1 MLACALVLLTA
12 QTTMHANATA
22 AADPAIA
29 IEPVASGLR
38 HPWSVAF
45 LPDGDFLVAEK
56 NGGLMRVDA
65 AGGLHAIDG
74 LPAGVDTTQQLPG
87 DNSGLFEVALDP
99 DFADN
104 RRLYFTYASRVDAA
118 TTTRLARAELHGDR
132 LAAVTP
138 LFDATP
144 RSAARHH
151 YGGGLLITRE
161 GLLLLTVG
169 ERHFHERDNPPLPVA
184 QDVADRRGKVYRFT
198 LDGAPAPGN
207 PDFGPGAVPGLYAIG
222 IRAAQGLAEDPDSG
236 RIWMSE
242 HGPVGGDEINHL
254 LPGANY
260 GWPVQTAGRYRDAG
274 YRPGRRLHDARYTAP
289 AWTWAERT
297 VAPAGIALYSG
308 AAFPDWHGDLL
319 VAGLGTG
326 ALLRVELDGER
337 VAAVHALWTGTRLRN
352 VGQSPDGTL
361 YVLTDEA
368 DGRLLRIAA
377 AEREPNGDRHGD

>member
-1 MLACALVLLTA
+1 MLAGALVLLAAQANA
-12 QTTMHANATA
+12 QTEETV
-22 AADPAIA
+22 AADPAFA
-29 IEPVASGLR
+29 IETVASGLR

-45 LPDGDFLVAEK
+45 LPDGEFLVTER

-65 AGGLHAIDG
+65 DGGLHAIDG
-74 LPAGVDTTQQLPG
+74 LPAVVDTAQQLPG
-87 DNSGLFEVALDP
+87 DNSGLFDVVLDP
-99 DFADN
+99 AFADN

-151 YGGGLLITRE
+151 YGGGLLITRD

-169 ERHFHERDNPPLPVA
+169 ERHFRERDNPPLPVA
-184 QDVADRRGKVYRFT
+184 QDAADRRGKVYRFT
-198 LDGAPAPGN
+198 LDGTPAPGN
-207 PDFGPGAVPGLYAIG
+207 PDFGPGAAPGLYAIG

-236 RIWMSE
+236 RLWMSE
-242 HGPVGGDEINHL
+242 HGPRGGDEINRL

-260 GWPVQTAGRYRDAG
+260 GWPVETAGHYRDAG

-289 AWTWAERT
+289 AWVWTDRT
-297 VAPAGIALYSG
+297 VAPAGIAIYTGS
-308 AAFPDWHGDLL
+308 AFPDWYGNLL
-319 VAGLGTG
+319 VAGLSAG

-337 VAAVHALWTGTRLRN
+337 VAGEQTLWTGTRLRN
-352 VGQSPDGTL
+352 VKQAPDGQL

-368 DGRLLRIAA
+368 DGRVLRLVAP
-377 AEREPNGDRHGD
+377 EREPNGDPRGD

>member
-1 MLACALVLLTA
+1 MLAGALLLLAA
-12 QTTMHANATA
+12 QANAQAEETV
-22 AADPAIA
+22 AADPTFA
-29 IEPVASGLR
+29 IETVASGLR

-45 LPDGDFLVAEK
+45 LPDGEILVTER

-65 AGGLHAIDG
+65 DGGLHAIDG
-74 LPAGVDTTQQLPG
+74 LPAGVDTAQQLPG
-87 DNSGLFEVALDP
+87 DNSGLFDVVLDP
-99 DFADN
+99 AFADN

-151 YGGGLLITRE
+151 YGGGLLITRD
-161 GLLLLTVG
+161 GLLVLTVG

-184 QDVADRRGKVYRFT
+184 QDAADRRGKVYRFT
-198 LDGAPAPGN
+198 LDGASAPGN
-207 PDFGPGAVPGLYAIG
+207 PDFGPGAAPGLYAIG

-236 RIWMSE
+236 RLWMSE
-242 HGPVGGDEINHL
+242 HGPRGGDEINRL

-260 GWPVQTAGRYRDAG
+260 GWPVETAGRYRDAG

-289 AWTWAERT
+289 AWVWTDRT
-297 VAPAGIALYSG
+297 IAPAGIAIYTGS
-308 AAFPDWHGDLL
+308 AFPDWYGNLL
-319 VAGLGTG
+319 VAGLGAG

-337 VAAVHALWTGTRLRN
+337 VAGVQTLWTGTRLRN
-352 VGQSPDGTL
+352 VKQAPDGQL

-368 DGRLLRIAA
+368 DGRVLRLVAP
-377 AEREPNGDRHGD
+377 EREPNGDPRGD